1 MNNSRFF
8 RNFFVVLALML
19 FGYLVFPKYCKTYL
33 CKSID
38 STYTVDANSEII
50 ELVAQNMLNKRF
62 AVYGA
67 KLSSIDTELDTNFN
81 GTVSIT
87 DSTNIKF
94 TRRANNALSI
104 EIERSD
110 NLYVAH
116 LYDSSN
122 KKLLSQPEF
131 LEIYI
136 DSLDEKLKKG
146 YQHIFP
152 ISGLAQIGKMVESIK
167 YKEIPANLKKGEFTM
182 QVLTSDENT
191 YTTLSTTKLLSG
203 DELKFNTNYTSKRPG
218 QGLIMVNNEIGGLDI
233 TYRIK
238 AHEAIIVKSGPKS
251 ENNYGYITSTTHFD
265 KFINNRIVESLTIL
279 LSLLLIL
286 TTIATF
292 IYDTISFFTN
302 SQKKDNE

>member
-152 ISGLAQIGKMVESIK
+152 IS
-167 YKEIPANLKKGEFTM
+167 
-182 QVLTSDENT
+182 
-191 YTTLSTTKLLSG
+191 